1 MTLSI
6 FTTAVNAIF
15 PIIAIILLG
24 FCLRRVGLL
33 SEAFLSGGNK
43 LVFRVLLPV
52 MLFFNVY
59 KTEGTS
65 ALPWDLIAYCICALL
80 VLFVLG
86 MAAVSLVTKD
96 PCQKGV
102 LLQNAFRSNTS
113 VIGIALAEALG
124 GSGAV
129 AVSAVLT
136 AFVVPVLNIL
146 AVIALTMYL
155 GTDTRRPSFR
165 DTLGKILKNPIIDGI
180 ALGILCLGIRTLQ
193 QKYLGQVVF
202 SIRGNLPFLYTAISQ
217 IAATASPMALLILG
231 GQFNFAASGKLLRQV
246 TAGTVSRIV
255 VAPLLGIGCAYLLT
269 QAGVLHC
276 GPLQYPGLIA
286 IFGTP
291 AAVSCPIMA
300 AEMGNDAQLSTQ
312 LVVWTHIG
320 SIVTIFFTVCLLMS
334 ANLLAV

>member
-1 MTLSI
+1 MSLSI
-6 FTTAVNAIF
+6 FATAVNAIF

-24 FCLRRVGLL
+24 FCLKRAGFL
-33 SEAFLSGGNK
+33 SEAFLSDGNR
-43 LVFRVLLPV
+43 LVFHFLLPV

-59 KTEGTS
+59 KTEDTAAIS
-65 ALPWDLIAYCICALL
+65 WDLIGYCVCAML

-86 MAAVSLVTKD
+86 MALVGLVTKD
-96 PCQKGV
+96 PRQKGV
-102 LLQNAFRSNTS
+102 LLQNFFRSNTS

-155 GTDTRRPSFR
+155 GTDARRPTLR
-165 DTLGKILKNPIIDGI
+165 DTLMKIVKNPIIDGI
-180 ALGILCLGIRTLQ
+180 ALGMLCLGIRALQ
-193 QKYLGQVVF
+193 QKVLGQVVF
-202 SIRGNLPFLYTAISQ
+202 SLREDLPFLYTALSQ
-217 IAATASPMALLILG
+217 IAAVASPLALLILG
-231 GQFNFAASGKLLRQV
+231 GQFRFSASGKMLGPIA
-246 TAGTVSRIV
+246 AGTVSRLV
-255 VAPLLGIGCAYLLT
+255 VAPLLGIGGAYLLT
-269 QAGVLHC
+269 RAGVLHC
-276 GPLQYPGLIA
+276 GPLHYPGLIA
-286 IFGTP
+286 VFGTP

-300 AEMGNDAQLSTQ
+300 SEMGSDSQLATQ

-334 ANLLAV
+334 ANLL